1 MNNPKHKSF
10 CCVYKFKP
18 PQLECWIWPECQ
30 KLASRWFL
38 VSCRYV
44 TLLRHGSVKQ
54 SLNTALKQCSK
65 TFWILL
71 TLASKH
77 CLLLA
82 ASRLTTQQTK
92 MPFMFFKERK
102 KPYKRSTSG
111 FRETASEF
119 PFNCGLS
126 QTSLL
131 FCCAINEKNWKDNA
145 IMLLVQWK
153 DSDFLV
159 CWL

>member
-1 MNNPKHKSF
+1 MWTIQKTRV
-10 CCVYKFKP
+10 CAVYIHLLKP
-18 PQLECWIWPECQ
+18 TQLVWW
-30 KLASRWFL
+30 LWMRTNLRLGDSWW
-38 VSCRYV
+38 VV
-44 TLLRHGSVKQ
+44 GTTLLRHGSVKQ

-153 DSDFLV
+153 DSDLLV